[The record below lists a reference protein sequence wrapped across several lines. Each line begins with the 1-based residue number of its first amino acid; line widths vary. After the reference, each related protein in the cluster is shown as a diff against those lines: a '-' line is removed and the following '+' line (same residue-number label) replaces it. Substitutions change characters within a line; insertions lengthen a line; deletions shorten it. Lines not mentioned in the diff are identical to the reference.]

1 MSENPPVPAALQ
13 TLLLICE
20 TDQQRE
26 ELTHCYYATLGGDP
40 SSPILQLATLISAM
54 AAAGRKNN
62 GTGNGELAAHL
73 ADLKKSEALKASQ
86 APEIRKYLEQLNS
99 VQGDILN
106 RLRTLPASPAGD
118 DTLVKRLA
126 WQTCIGLGILLIGFL
141 LGTLIESRKEN
152 DRLTSVIR
160 SLPYSM
166 QAPALLESH
175 RGGIGITSDG
185 RQLVVSSGDL
195 PNPWISTDHK
205 HAVISLR

>member
-1 MSENPPVPAALQ
+1 MPDTSQNNRLEKREALD
-13 TLLLICE
+13 LALFHK
-20 TDQQRE
+20 
-26 ELTHCYYATLGGDP
+26 LTSGDP
-40 SSPILQLATLISAM
+40 ESFVSQFFVLLAHVMKHSSNGSQPPQL
-54 AAAGRKNN
+54 
-62 GTGNGELAAHL
+62 GELAAHL
-73 ADLKKSEALKASQ
+73 ANLEKSEALKASQ
-86 APEIRKYLEQLNS
+86 VPEIRKHLEQLNS

-166 QAPALLESH
+166 QAPALLQSH

-195 PNPWISTDHK
+195 PDPWISTDHK

>member
-1 MSENPPVPAALQ
+1 MPDASQNNRLEKREALD
-13 TLLLICE
+13 LALFHK
-20 TDQQRE
+20 
-26 ELTHCYYATLGGDP
+26 LTSGDP
-40 SSPILQLATLISAM
+40 ESFVSQFFVLLAHVMKHSSNGSQPPQL
-54 AAAGRKNN
+54 
-62 GTGNGELAAHL
+62 GELAAHL

-195 PNPWISTDHK
+195 PEPWISTDHK

>member
-1 MSENPPVPAALQ
+1 MPDTSQNNRLEKREALD
-13 TLLLICE
+13 LALFHK
-20 TDQQRE
+20 
-26 ELTHCYYATLGGDP
+26 LTSGDP
-40 SSPILQLATLISAM
+40 ESFVSQFFVLLAHVMKHSSNGSQPPQL
-54 AAAGRKNN
+54 
-62 GTGNGELAAHL
+62 GELAAHL
-73 ADLKKSEALKASQ
+73 ADVKKSEALQASQ
-86 APEIRKYLEQLNS
+86 VPEIRKYLEQLNCA
-99 VQGDILN
+99 QGDILK
-106 RLRTLPASPAGD
+106 RLRTLPASPAGG
-118 DTLVKRLA
+118 DTLGKRLA
-126 WQTCIGLGILLIGFL
+126 WRAGIGLGILLLGFL

-152 DRLTSVIR
+152 DRLSSVIR

>member
-1 MSENPPVPAALQ
+1 MPDTSQNNRLEKREALD
-13 TLLLICE
+13 LALFHK
-20 TDQQRE
+20 
-26 ELTHCYYATLGGDP
+26 LTSGDP
-40 SSPILQLATLISAM
+40 ESFVSQFFVLLAHVMKHSSNGSQPPQL
-54 AAAGRKNN
+54 
-62 GTGNGELAAHL
+62 GELAAHL
-73 ADLKKSEALKASQ
+73 ADVKKSEALQASQ
-86 APEIRKYLEQLNS
+86 VPEIRTYLEQLNS
-99 VQGDILN
+99 VQGDILK

>member
-1 MSENPPVPAALQ
+1 MPDTSQNNRLEKREALD
-13 TLLLICE
+13 LALFHK
-20 TDQQRE
+20 
-26 ELTHCYYATLGGDP
+26 LTSGDP
-40 SSPILQLATLISAM
+40 ESFVSQFFVLLAHVMKHSSNGSQPPQL
-54 AAAGRKNN
+54 
-62 GTGNGELAAHL
+62 GELAAHL

-86 APEIRKYLEQLNS
+86 VPEIRKYLEQLNS
-99 VQGDILN
+99 VQGDILK

-126 WQTCIGLGILLIGFL
+126 WQTCIGLGILLIGFI

-152 DRLTSVIR
+152 DRLSSVIR

>member
-1 MSENPPVPAALQ
+1 MPDTSQNNRLEKREALD
-13 TLLLICE
+13 LALFHK
-20 TDQQRE
+20 
-26 ELTHCYYATLGGDP
+26 LTSGDP
-40 SSPILQLATLISAM
+40 ESFVSQFFVLLAHVMKHSSNGSHPPQL
-54 AAAGRKNN
+54 
-62 GTGNGELAAHL
+62 GELAAHL
-73 ADLKKSEALKASQ
+73 ADLKKSEALQASQ
-86 APEIRKYLEQLNS
+86 VPEIRTYLEQLNS
-99 VQGDILN
+99 VQGDILK

-126 WQTCIGLGILLIGFL
+126 WQTCIGLGILLIGII

>member
-1 MSENPPVPAALQ
+1 MPDTSQNNRLEKREALD
-13 TLLLICE
+13 LALFHK
-20 TDQQRE
+20 
-26 ELTHCYYATLGGDP
+26 LTSGDP
-40 SSPILQLATLISAM
+40 ESFVSQFFVLLAHVMKHSSNGSQPPQL
-54 AAAGRKNN
+54 
-62 GTGNGELAAHL
+62 GELAAHL
-73 ADLKKSEALKASQ
+73 ADVKKSEALQASQ

-99 VQGDILN
+99 VQGDILD

-126 WQTCIGLGILLIGFL
+126 WQTGIGLGILLLGFL

-166 QAPALLESH
+166 QAPALLQSH
-175 RGGIGITSDG
+175 GGGVGITSDG

-195 PNPWISTDHK
+195 PDPWISTDHK